1 MYRSSGTQKHSA
13 RNYADDDSTR
23 KHDGRERNAS
33 NQPAQPNVTM
43 TDHTAEA
50 TTATVDSCVQI
61 GSIVSSNSHLD
72 YVVEVYK
79 ERDCERPPKLSEREF
94 GQPVFIKK
102 TIDGTEYAVM
112 GIIYNTQLVDPD
124 QGRTGPRLAQD
135 DQAQFTPGYIEERTT
150 LAGVALLGTA
160 RITENRSITEPT
172 HRMPR
177 WTLEVDDTVYH
188 CPDELTGAFHT
199 VDGQVQMSYV
209 DRLLDIAGDLG
220 AEVITALI
228 NRLRHVL
235 PDDDSNQRVL
245 DVVEQ
250 NVEWQAHE
258 RRGMV

>member
-1 MYRSSGTQKHSA
+1 
-13 RNYADDDSTR
+13 
-23 KHDGRERNAS
+23 
-33 NQPAQPNVTM
+33 M
-43 TDHTAEA
+43 TESE
-50 TTATVDSCVQI
+50 TATVDSCIQI

-72 YVVEVYK
+72 YVVEVYQ

-102 TIDGTEYAVM
+102 TIDGTDHAVM
-112 GIIYNTQLVDPD
+112 GVIYNTQLVDPD

-160 RITENRSITEPT
+160 TITEDQSIADPT

-188 CPDELTGAFHT
+188 CPDELTATFHT
-199 VDGQVQMSYV
+199 FDGQIQLAYI
-209 DRLLDIAGDLG
+209 DRLVDIAGDLG
-220 AEVITALI
+220 AEVIVALI
-228 NRLRHVL
+228 ERLRSVL
-235 PDDDSNQRVL
+235 PEDDPNQRVL

-250 NVEWQAHE
+250 NIEWQAHE
-258 RRGMV
+258 QRGMV

>member
-1 MYRSSGTQKHSA
+1 
-13 RNYADDDSTR
+13 
-23 KHDGRERNAS
+23 
-33 NQPAQPNVTM
+33 M
-43 TDHTAEA
+43 TDNTAETA
-50 TTATVDSCVQI
+50 TATVDSCVQI

-102 TIDGTEYAVM
+102 TIDETEHAVM
-112 GIIYNTQLVDPD
+112 GVIYNTQLVDPD

-160 RITENRSITEPT
+160 KITEDRIITEPA
-172 HRMPR
+172 HSMPR

-188 CPDELTGAFHT
+188 CPDELTRTFHT
-199 VDGQVQMSYV
+199 VDGQIQLAYI
-209 DRLLDIAGDLG
+209 DRLVDIAGSLG
-220 AEVITALI
+220 AEVIATLI
-228 NRLRHVL
+228 NRLRRVL

-250 NVEWQAHE
+250 NVKWQAHE
-258 RRGMV
+258 RRGVV

>member
-1 MYRSSGTQKHSA
+1 
-13 RNYADDDSTR
+13 
-23 KHDGRERNAS
+23 
-33 NQPAQPNVTM
+33 M
-43 TDHTAEA
+43 TETE
-50 TTATVDSCVQI
+50 TATVDSCVQI

-72 YVVEVYK
+72 YVVEVYQ
-79 ERDCERPPKLSEREF
+79 ERDCERPPKLNEREF

-102 TIDGTEYAVM
+102 TIDGKEHAVM
-112 GIIYNTQLVDPD
+112 GVIYNTQLVDPD

-160 RITENRSITEPT
+160 TISKDRSITEPT

-188 CPDELTGAFHT
+188 CPDELTAAFHT
-199 VDGQVQMSYV
+199 FDDQIQLAYI
-209 DRLLDIAGDLG
+209 DRLVDIAGDLG
-220 AEVITALI
+220 AEVIVALI
-228 NRLRHVL
+228 ERLRTVL
-235 PDDDSNQRVL
+235 PEDDPNQQVL

-258 RRGMV
+258 QRGMV

>member
-1 MYRSSGTQKHSA
+1 
-13 RNYADDDSTR
+13 
-23 KHDGRERNAS
+23 
-33 NQPAQPNVTM
+33 M
-43 TDHTAEA
+43 TESE
-50 TTATVDSCVQI
+50 TATVDSCIQI

-72 YVVEVYK
+72 HVVEVYQ

-102 TIDGTEYAVM
+102 TIDGTDHAVM
-112 GIIYNTQLVDPD
+112 GVIYNTQLVDPD

-160 RITENRSITEPT
+160 TITEDQSIADPT

-188 CPDELTGAFHT
+188 CPDELTVTFHT
-199 VDGQVQMSYV
+199 FDGQIQLAYI
-209 DRLLDIAGDLG
+209 DRLVDIAGDLG
-220 AEVITALI
+220 AEVIVALI
-228 NRLRHVL
+228 ERLRSVL
-235 PDDDSNQRVL
+235 PKDDPNQRVL

-250 NVEWQAHE
+250 NIEWQAHE
-258 RRGMV
+258 QRGMV